1 VTSPISIPD
10 NGANEG
16 VALGDFDRD
25 GFLDLVVANGGG
37 QADVVYRNNGNGN
50 FTVMATLGVTFAQD
64 VAVGDFNNDGN
75 LDIAVAAVG
84 GNPVYLGNGIGGFT
98 LHATLGNANSL
109 DVAVAKFD
117 ANARDDLVFAN
128 VGSASRV
135 WTKNSGAGFTSADQ
149 LAIGDAVSVAAG
161 LVNGDQRPDLVFG
174 RVPNDVGD
182 IPENPVM
189 FNSGNGTFPNNPAH
203 LLGISPTNDVHIGDV
218 NGDGLADFVFVS
230 ASSVHQIWTA
240 SGLTYTLHRE
250 QIIDGG
256 AVSGVLAD
264 LGFID
269 NGDSGGIDFAM
280 GGALGGGLGVY
291 LNDGAGN
298 LGRGDTEL
306 PVITLSGQA
315 SVSIERGQAYIDS
328 GASATDN
335 IDGDISNS
343 IAVAN
348 TVNTQSVGTYTVT
361 YSVSDFAGN
370 AAATVTRS
378 VRVDPSAKS
387 GGGGGSV
394 SYWTVFALMGWFF
407 ISMIGS
413 AKRRTVRLHSVNR
426 NKGN

>member
-1 VTSPISIPD
+1 
-10 NGANEG
+10 
-16 VALGDFDRD
+16 
-25 GFLDLVVANGGG
+25 
-37 QADVVYRNNGNGN
+37 
-50 FTVMATLGVTFAQD
+50 
-64 VAVGDFNNDGN
+64 
-75 LDIAVAAVG
+75 
-84 GNPVYLGNGIGGFT
+84 
-98 LHATLGNANSL
+98 
-109 DVAVAKFD
+109 
-117 ANARDDLVFAN
+117 
-128 VGSASRV
+128 
-135 WTKNSGAGFTSADQ
+135 
-149 LAIGDAVSVAAG
+149 
-161 LVNGDQRPDLVFG
+161 
-174 RVPNDVGD
+174 
-182 IPENPVM
+182 M

-264 LGFID
+264 LGFIG
-269 NGDSGGIDFAM
+269 NGVSGGIDFAV

-315 SVSIERGQAYIDS
+315 SVSIESGKNYIDS
-328 GASATDN
+328 GATATDN
-335 IDGDISNS
+335 IDGDISSS

-348 TVNTQSVGTYTVT
+348 TVNTGKVGTYTVT

-378 VRVDPSAKS
+378 VRVDPGT
-387 GGGGGSV
+387 GGGGGSL

-413 AKRRTVRLHSVNR
+413 ARRRVVCLHSVNR